1 MLLSFFRR
9 RMDPYPKFGSD
20 VKTDD
25 MTHIYHESMKTSYY
39 LHIKFSGETMAGLPG

>member
-9 RMDPYPKFGSD
+9 RMDLYPKFGSD

-25 MTHIYHESMKTSYY
+25 TAHIYHESMKKSYY
-39 LHIKFSGETMAGLPG
+39 LHIRFSGETRAGLPS